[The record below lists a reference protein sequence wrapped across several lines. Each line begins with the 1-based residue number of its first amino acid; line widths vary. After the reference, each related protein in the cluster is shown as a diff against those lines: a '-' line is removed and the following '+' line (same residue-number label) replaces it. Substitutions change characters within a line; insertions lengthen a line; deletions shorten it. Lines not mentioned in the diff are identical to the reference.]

1 MNLSVRRKHLVRSFW
16 MTRKHIGIVLAL
28 AVSLIGG
35 PTAVSAAQLPAP
47 AFSTHA
53 NVTLAPA
60 KTVKQTTARLNLRKG
75 ASTSTASMALIP
87 KGTSLSVRKVSGK
100 WHQVTY
106 QSKTGWVSG
115 DYLKAVSPAKPKVY
129 NYTAGY
135 TTVRSKP
142 SGSSS
147 AVLSVQRR
155 TKVEVLGKSGSWVR
169 VKVSGKTGY
178 VPGSSLAKASPAA
191 VYRWVNGKQKVFVEA
206 RTSSKS
212 LATVA
217 SNTKVEWLRASGS
230 WQQVKTAAGIGWVP
244 SKYLSTQAIKPPV
257 SDIKPTAPKPPTPNF
272 STPKWTTNAVNLR
285 AAAGTNYKIQGVI
298 PAGEKV
304 LQARAADGWAN
315 VKTSKGAGWVSERY
329 LTATQNMPEKPQ
341 KPAATQYR
349 WAKGNVNLRTGNGT
363 TYAVIDVVP
372 AGEKVTFLESKGGW
386 ARVVSSKGTGWIS
399 ESLLSKSSV
408 ATLQPD
414 TIAVMDAVRAR
425 YSSAISSIGG
435 LRPGSVGH
443 SAGKAADIMIKDYRS
458 PASVAKGDEMAQF
471 LIKNRTSLGVSY
483 LIWQDKIWLGPARG
497 WEEYSKSGKYG
508 NQFAG
513 NWNDTTLHMDHIHV
527 ETKGDEGTRAPL
539 IK

>member
-28 AVSLIGG
+28 AVSLVGG
-35 PTAVSAAQLPAP
+35 PTVVSAAQLPA
-47 AFSTHA
+47 AALSTHA

-60 KTVKQTTARLNLRKG
+60 KTVKQTTAKLNLRKG
-75 ASTSTASMALIP
+75 ASTSTASLALIP
-87 KGTSLSVRKVSGK
+87 KGTTLSIRKVSGK

-106 QSKTGWVSG
+106 KSKTGWVSG
-115 DYLKAVSPAKPKVY
+115 DYLKTVAPAQPKVY
-129 NYTAGY
+129 NYTTGY
-135 TTVRSKP
+135 TTVRSKA
-142 SGSSS
+142 SSSSS
-147 AVLSVQRR
+147 AILAVQRR

-178 VPGSSLAKASPAA
+178 VPGSTLAKTSPS
-191 VYRWVNGKQKVFVEA
+191 VVNRWVNGKQKVFVTA
-206 RTSSKS
+206 STSSKN
-212 LATVA
+212 LTTVA
-217 SNTKVEWLRASGS
+217 SNTKVEWLRTSGS
-230 WQQVKTAAGIGWVP
+230 WQQVKTTAGIGWIP
-244 SKYLSTQAIKPPV
+244 SKYLSNKAIKPPV
-257 SDIKPTAPKPPTPNF
+257 SDIKPTTPKPPTPLPPTLNF
-272 STPKWTTNAVNLR
+272 STPKWTTSAVNVR
-285 AAAGTNYKIQGVI
+285 AAAGTNYKSQGVI

-329 LTATQNMPEKPQ
+329 LTATQNKPEEN
-341 KPAATQYR
+341 QYR
-349 WAKGNVNLRTGNGT
+349 WTSGNVNLRTGNGT

-399 ESLLSKSSV
+399 ESLLSKTAV

-414 TIAVMDAVRAR
+414 TLAVINAVRAR

-435 LRPGSVGH
+435 IRPGSVGH

-458 PASVAKGDEMAQF
+458 PASVAKGDDMAQF
-471 LIKNRTSLGVSY
+471 LINNRASLGISY

-508 NQFAG
+508 QQFVG
-513 NWNDTTLHMDHIHV
+513 NWNDTTLHMDHIHA
-527 ETKGDEGTRAPL
+527 ETYGNSGTRAPL
-539 IK
+539 TK

>member
-1 MNLSVRRKHLVRSFW
+1 

-35 PTAVSAAQLPAP
+35 PTAASAAQLPAAALP
-47 AFSTHA
+47 THA

-60 KTVKQTTARLNLRKG
+60 KTVKQTTAKLNLRKG
-75 ASTSTASMALIP
+75 ASTSTASLALIP
-87 KGTSLSVRKVSGK
+87 KGTTLSVTKVNGK

-106 QSKTGWVSG
+106 KSKTGWVSG

-129 NYTAGY
+129 NYTTGY
-135 TTVRSKP
+135 TTLRSKA
-142 SGSSS
+142 SNSSS
-147 AVLSVQRR
+147 AILTVQRR

-169 VKVSGKTGY
+169 VKAAGKTGF
-178 VPGSSLAKASPAA
+178 VPGSTLAKASPAA
-191 VYRWVNGKQKVFVEA
+191 VNRWVNGKQKVFVNA
-206 RTSSKS
+206 SSSSKV
-212 LATVA
+212 LTTLA
-217 SNTKVEWLRASGS
+217 SNTKVEWLRTSGS

-244 SKYLSTQAIKPPV
+244 SKYLSTKAVKPPV
-257 SDIKPTAPKPPTPNF
+257 SDIKPTTPKPPTLNF
-272 STPKWTTNAVNLR
+272 STPKWTTSAVNVR
-285 AAAGTNYKIQGVI
+285 AAAGTSFKSQGVI

-304 LQARAADGWAN
+304 LQARAEDGWAN
-315 VKTSKGAGWVSERY
+315 VKTSKGAGWVSERF
-329 LTATQNMPEKPQ
+329 LTATQSKPD
-341 KPAATQYR
+341 KPVAVEYR
-349 WAKGNVNLRTGNGT
+349 WTSGNVNLRSGNGT

-399 ESLLSKSSV
+399 ESLLSKNSV

-414 TIAVMDAVRAR
+414 TLTVMNAVRAR

-435 LRPGSVGH
+435 IRPGSVGH
-443 SAGKAADIMIKDYRS
+443 SAGKAADIMIKNYRS
-458 PASVAKGDEMAQF
+458 PASVAKGDDMAQF
-471 LIKNRTSLGVSY
+471 LINNRASLGISY

-527 ETKGDEGTRAPL
+527 ETYGNSGTRAPL
-539 IK
+539 TK